1 MQLKRN
7 IKFFVVLVAST
18 YSAWVLAQAQPQP
31 NGAALGS
38 TTPPGSVSATR
49 TTTNTTPTATT
60 GGGAEGVDETA
71 PSEVTTMDPMDPN
84 RDARAES
91 EAAANNPRSRRARG
105 PASGTVAPDTTS
117 PQTVPNTTY

>member
-7 IKFFVVLVAST
+7 IKFFVVLFAST

-38 TTPPGSVSATR
+38 TTAPGAVSATR

-60 GGGAEGVDETA
+60 GGAPAGVEETA
-71 PSEVTTMDPMDPN
+71 PSEVTTMDPMDPASDSRMGSDATMGDR
-84 RDARAES
+84 RD
-91 EAAANNPRSRRARG
+91 RRARG
-105 PASGTVAPDTTS
+105 PASGTVAPETT
-117 PQTVPNTTY
+117 PLQTVPNSTY